1 MSKCCTSQQNIEVII
16 LAGCRDFGRCPLAS
30 RLPTALWPVVGKP
43 VIEHLL
49 TSLAKQGIKK
59 ATICSNGDGSLLAE
73 SIQTDS
79 HIELTFLD
87 EPLPAGTAGCIRDAT
102 NGETDV
108 LLLVF
113 FADMICPP
121 EISKLI
127 NAHRDAQSD
136 LTVMFNPDH
145 TNGKSPAL
153 PHVFLSEDRNGGD
166 GALIG
171 EPARRGEVS
180 RRSPAGIYIC
190 ETSIL
195 EHIPEQGYFD
205 LKEGLI
211 PELLRAGKTIRTAI
225 LPHHVGSFR
234 DRQGYLYAIANYLEN
249 APKLNSNLV
258 RRSFNEGG
266 LKLHKRTDSQVLW
279 KAADANI
286 GQNTKIYGSVV
297 VMNGAC
303 IHDDVVIFG
312 PTIIGRDVTI
322 GESSVVANS
331 VLWDGAQVG
340 RNCCVQRCV
349 VDYHTVV
356 RNNSIVEEESIPF
369 KPEGMLKK
377 SVSRVLEFVQDN
389 TSRLRPT
396 LQQQFNK
403 VNEKLPNRSQSRKR
417 NILPW
422 FAAGLVFVT
431 FLWSY
436 WPGIVDI
443 WNIWQRSDEYSS
455 GILVPFLAVYI
466 LWSRRRDITQ
476 CRIKPCLWGL
486 FAFVAAQVI
495 RLFGLFFMYGSAE
508 RLSIA
513 LSIAALVLL
522 IFGWQLFRKVSTV
535 LLFLCLM
542 LPWPNRVQAAVAL
555 PLQRWATSSAVFCLE
570 MVGYE
575 VIQEGNV
582 IHIGQATVAVAEA
595 CNGLRMVTAFFVI
608 SGLVVLLVK
617 RAWWEKLIILASSL
631 PIALFC
637 NTVRL
642 TITAIAFTIL
652 TGEQW
657 EKIFHDFGGY
667 AMMPLALAA
676 VVAEL
681 WLLAKL
687 TTLPTEE
694 EAIIITRQT

>member
-1 MSKCCTSQQNIEVII
+1 MDKYCTGQQNIEIII
-16 LAGCRDFGRCPLAS
+16 LAGCRDFGRDKLAS
-30 RLPTALWPVVGKP
+30 HLPTALWPVVEKP

-59 ATICSNGDGSLLAE
+59 ATICSNGDASLLAE
-73 SIQTDS
+73 SVHVDS
-79 HIELTFLD
+79 QMELVFLN
-87 EPLPAGTAGCIRDAT
+87 EPLPVGTAGCIRDAAR
-102 NGETDV
+102 GKTDT

-113 FADMICPP
+113 FADIICPSK
-121 EISKLI
+121 ISVLI
-127 NAHRDAQSD
+127 DAHRDAQSD

-145 TNGKSPAL
+145 TNGKSPTL
-153 PHVFLSEDRNGGD
+153 HSYD

-171 EPARRGEVS
+171 E
-180 RRSPAGIYIC
+180 PAGIYIC

-211 PELLRAGKTIRTAI
+211 PELLRVGKTIHTAV
-225 LPHHVGSFR
+225 LQHHVSNFR
-234 DRQGYLYAIANYLEN
+234 DRRGYLCAIGDYLEN
-249 APKLNSNLV
+249 SPKLSSNLV
-258 RRSFNEGG
+258 RRSFNGSG
-266 LKLHKRTDSQVLW
+266 LKLYKRADSQVLW
-279 KAADANI
+279 KADDANI

-312 PTIIGRDVTI
+312 PTVVGRDVTI
-322 GESSVVANS
+322 GERSVVANS

-340 RNCCVQRCV
+340 RNCCVRRCV
-349 VDYHTVV
+349 VDYNAVV

-369 KPEGMLKK
+369 KPKGMLEN
-377 SVSRVLEFVQDN
+377 SVSRLLEFAQDN
-389 TSRLRPT
+389 ADRLRPI
-396 LQQQFNK
+396 LQQQLSK
-403 VNEKLPNRSQSRKR
+403 INEKLPNRSQSCER
-417 NILPW
+417 NVLPW

-431 FLWSY
+431 FLWSH
-436 WPGIVDI
+436 WPNLVGL
-443 WNIWQRSDEYSS
+443 WKLWQRSDEYSS
-455 GILVPFLAVYI
+455 GLLVPFLAVYI
-466 LWSRRRDITQ
+466 LWSRRHDLIQ

-486 FAFVAAQVI
+486 CAFVLAQAV

-508 RLSIA
+508 RLSIV
-513 LSIAALVLL
+513 LSIAALLLL
-522 IFGWQLFRKVSTV
+522 IFGWQLFRKVFTI

-542 LPWPNRVQAAVAL
+542 LPWPNRIQAFVAL
-555 PLQRWATSSAVFCLE
+555 PLQRWATSSAMFCLE
-570 MVGYE
+570 MVGYG
-575 VIQEGNV
+575 VMREGNV

-595 CNGLRMVTAFFVI
+595 CNGLRMITAFFVI

-617 RAWWEKLIILASSL
+617 RAWWEKLIILASSM
-631 PIALFC
+631 PIALLC

-667 AMMPLALAA
+667 AMMPLALGM

-687 TTLPTEE
+687 TVFPTKKEVV
-694 EAIIITRQT
+694 IITRQTG